1 MRIAHATLILL
12 VLRVLV
18 NGGTTT
24 SDNVTSYTTDT
35 VQTTDAVFDFTGTT
49 TYNSTVITNYT
60 SNFMK
65 SLEDYPFWNTIWILL
80 KYGAF
85 ASSLPGIVTNS
96 LSVYV
101 SLFIKPFGSSEMY
114 MCVLGVTDILLCICR
129 LIKAVYDLSLIPVI
143 NAYCKT
149 LGFLISAFATY
160 SNFIVVMWS
169 CERFIA
175 VYFPMNLIQWC
186 TMFRVKSGLII
197 LCFISFVLNIPY
209 MFAYETDKFG
219 VNCAY
224 TDFHTNIWFLIES
237 IYWIYFPVVFL
248 ILINFSLV
256 YKTLQMSR
264 KRIQLAKDSDT
275 AKRRAKEQAGLTRML
290 IVISA
295 MFVILHIPALL
306 VMIFFTLTPNLS
318 DILEKRGM
326 EAYVKFVFWVAMGVH
341 ITEYQNSL
349 NFFLYAFS
357 GSKFRKTLL
366 KICCRCRNKHED
378 IPSSTMVST
387 VSSNPAK
394 Y

>member
-1 MRIAHATLILL
+1 MRITHATLIFL

-18 NGGTTT
+18 QGGTTT
-24 SDNVTSYTTDT
+24 SDNVTSFTTET
-35 VQTTDAVFDFTGTT
+35 IQTTDGVFDFTGTA
-49 TYNSTVITNYT
+49 TYNSTVTTNYT
-60 SNFMK
+60 SPYR
-65 SLEDYPFWNTIWILL
+65 SLEDYPLFNAQWAILE
-80 KYGAF
+80 YGAL

-101 SLFIKPFGSSEMY
+101 AFNIKPYGSTEMY
-114 MCVLGVTDILLCICR
+114 MCVLGITDMLLCICR
-129 LIKAVYDLSLIPVI
+129 LTKAVYDLSLIPHNI
-143 NAYCKT
+143 EYCNT
-149 LGFLISAFATY
+149 LAFLASVFATY

-186 TMFRVKSGLII
+186 TMFRVKISFFI
-197 LCFISFVLNIPY
+197 LCFISFALNIPY
-209 MFAYETDKFG
+209 MFAFETDKFDC
-219 VNCAY
+219 VY
-224 TDFHTNIWFLIES
+224 TDFHKNIWFYVES

-248 ILINFSLV
+248 ILINSSLV

-306 VMIFFTLTPNLS
+306 VMVFFTLNPNLS

-326 EAYVKFVFWVAMGVH
+326 EAFAKFVFLLALCSH
-341 ITEYQNSL
+341 ISEYQNSL

-357 GSKFRKTLL
+357 GSKFRTTMLNMF
-366 KICCRCRNKHED
+366 CRCRNKHGD
-378 IPSSTMVST
+378 IPPSAMVATISSK
-387 VSSNPAK
+387 PAN

>member
-1 MRIAHATLILL
+1 MRITHATLIFI

-18 NGGTTT
+18 HGDTTT

-35 VQTTDAVFDFTGTT
+35 IQTTDGVFDFTGTK
-49 TYNSTVITNYT
+49 TYNSTVTANYT
-60 SNFMK
+60 PTQK
-65 SLEDYPFWNTIWILL
+65 SLKDYPLWNARLVIF
-80 KYGAF
+80 KYGHL

-101 SLFIKPFGSSEMY
+101 SFHIKPFGSSEMY

-129 LIKAVYDLSLIPVI
+129 LIKAVYNFSLTPVI
-143 NAYCKT
+143 NEFCKPLT
-149 LGFLISAFATY
+149 FFASAFATY
-160 SNFIVVMWS
+160 SNLIVVMWS

-186 TMFRVKSGLII
+186 TMFRVKSGLFI
-197 LCFISFVLNIPY
+197 LCFFSFALNIPY
-209 MFAYETDKFG
+209 IFAFETDTFG
-219 VNCAY
+219 RECVY
-224 TDFHTNIWFLIES
+224 TSFQKHIWFYVES
-237 IYWIYFPVVFL
+237 FYWVYFPMFCV
-248 ILINFSLV
+248 ILINSSLV

-306 VMIFFTLTPNLS
+306 ALIHSTLTPNLTKT
-318 DILEKRGM
+318 LEKSGI
-326 EAYVKFVFWVAMGVH
+326 EAVVNYLFLVALCAH

-349 NFFLYAFS
+349 NFFLYSFS
-357 GSKFRKTLL
+357 GTKFRTTMLNM
-366 KICCRCRNKHED
+366 CCRRRNKHAD
-378 IPSSTMVST
+378 MPSSTMVST
-387 VSSNPAK
+387 VSSKPANN
-394 Y
+394 